1 MADTKRCPYCGE
13 EILAVAKKCKHCGE
27 WLDKEEPKK
36 EEKKMVA
43 CPVCGEDIEEG
54 TKVCPYC
61 HEHTGFAKAQAPT
74 SRQQYAP
81 QQPAHTEND
90 SYDEEE
96 GNVGW
101 FNYYYIDVFLKHY
114 ADFKGKLGR
123 KRFWLAYLFNALCAT
138 TLSFV
143 SAALFGIPAI
153 LFFVYQAA
161 VLVPSIAFTVRRL
174 HDTGKSGWWVLLGLI
189 PFAGQI
195 ALLVLLCMPGEE
207 DSGNARAETKDYVII
222 GAMAVLIVV
231 GGILGNKKL
240 EKRRMM
246 RNNTEVRS
254 GSTQSDASFGNF
266 PKGNSVSDDEAI
278 NMLTEFYEIYL
289 NNKYEYNELNMFVRK
304 HCSKNL
310 LEKAEYWEQ
319 KNKMDEEQGYLPS
332 EPTLVSIFQPSSDFN
347 GRDTYPESSSVHN
360 IEKLGNSDYYRV
372 QFIDCGY
379 RAEVVVS
386 VIEEDG
392 TIKIDDVK
400 DRWIED

>member
-54 TKVCPYC
+54 TEVCPYC

-347 GRDTYPESSSVHN
+347 GQDTYPESSSVQN

>member
-54 TKVCPYC
+54 TEVCPYC

-138 TLSFV
+138 TFSFV

-246 RNNTEVRS
+246 RNNMEMRS

-278 NMLTEFYEIYL
+278 NMLTEFYKTCL
-289 NNKYEYNELNMFVRK
+289 NSKYEYDEIDMFVRK

-347 GRDTYPESSSVHN
+347 GQDTYPESSSVHN
-360 IEKLGNSDYYRV
+360 IEKLENSDYYRV

-400 DRWIED
+400 DRWIEG

>member
-54 TKVCPYC
+54 TEVCPYC

-138 TLSFV
+138 TFSFV

-246 RNNTEVRS
+246 RNNMEMRS

-278 NMLTEFYEIYL
+278 NMLTEFYKTCL
-289 NNKYEYNELNMFVRK
+289 NSKYEYDEIDMFVRK

-347 GRDTYPESSSVHN
+347 GQDTYPESSSVQN

-400 DRWIED
+400 DRWIEG

>member
-54 TKVCPYC
+54 TEVCPYC

-246 RNNTEVRS
+246 RNNMEMRS

-278 NMLTEFYEIYL
+278 NMLTEFYKTCL
-289 NNKYEYNELNMFVRK
+289 NSKYEYDEIDMFVRK

-347 GRDTYPESSSVHN
+347 GQDTYPESSSVQN

-400 DRWIED
+400 DRWIEG

>member
-54 TKVCPYC
+54 TEVCPYC

-319 KNKMDEEQGYLPS
+319 WMKNKDIYLQNRHWFPYS
-332 EPTLVSIFQPSSDFN
+332 NQAPTSTGEILTLKAVPYI
-347 GRDTYPESSSVHN
+347 T
-360 IEKLGNSDYYRV
+360 
-372 QFIDCGY
+372 
-379 RAEVVVS
+379 
-386 VIEEDG
+386 
-392 TIKIDDVK
+392 
-400 DRWIED
+400 